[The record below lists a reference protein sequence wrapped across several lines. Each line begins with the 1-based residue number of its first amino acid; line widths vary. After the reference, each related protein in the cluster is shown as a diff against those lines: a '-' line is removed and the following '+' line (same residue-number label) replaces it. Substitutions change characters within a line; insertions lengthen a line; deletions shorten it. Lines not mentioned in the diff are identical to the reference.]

1 MKKAWKNSLLFYLGG
16 TAYMLLEFCWRGRSD
31 GSMFLLGGACFL
43 LVGGKVAAWTRL
55 PLALRLISGAA
66 VITALELL
74 TGLIVNRNYKVWDYR
89 SMPFQFK
96 GQICLSY
103 SLLWIPV
110 SLAAMFLYDRAQA
123 ALECR

>member
-1 MKKAWKNSLLFYLGG
+1 MKKVWKNSVLFYVGG

-55 PLALRLISGAA
+55 PLALRLVSGAA

-74 TGLIVNRNYKVWDYR
+74 TGLLVNRNYKVWDYR
-89 SMPFQFK
+89 SMPFQFM
-96 GQICLSY
+96 GQICLCY

-110 SLAAMFLYDRAQA
+110 SLAAMLLHERADA
-123 ALECR
+123 VLNRV

>member
-1 MKKAWKNSLLFYLGG
+1 MKRFWKNSVLFYVGG
-16 TAYMLLEFCWRGRSD
+16 TAYMLLEFCWRGRSA

-55 PLALRLISGAA
+55 PLALRLVSGAA

-74 TGLIVNRNYKVWDYR
+74 TGLLVNRNHQVWDYR
-89 SMPFQFK
+89 SMPFQFM

-103 SLLWIPV
+103 TLLWIPV
-110 SLAAMFLYDRAQA
+110 SLAAMYLHERAEA
-123 ALECR
+123 ALEGI